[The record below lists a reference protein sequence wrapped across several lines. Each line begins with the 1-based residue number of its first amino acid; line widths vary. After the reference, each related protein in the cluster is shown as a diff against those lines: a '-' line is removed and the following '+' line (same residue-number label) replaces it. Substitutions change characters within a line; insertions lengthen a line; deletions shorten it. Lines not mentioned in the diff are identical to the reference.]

1 MRKLMLA
8 AALAVA
14 PALAAAQQPPCA
26 PLPVVAQMLERE
38 FNERMVTA
46 ARLSNG
52 GTMHVFASQGGA
64 WTLVVVSPAGS
75 ACIIADGSAW
85 SILEPTGRKS

>member
-1 MRKLMLA
+1 MRRLMLA

-14 PALAAAQQPPCA
+14 PAVAAAQQPPCA

-38 FNERMVTA
+38 FNEHMVAA
-46 ARLSNG
+46 ARLPNG
-52 GTMHVFASQGGA
+52 GTMHVFAAQGGA
-64 WTLVVVSPAGS
+64 WTLVVVSPAGI

-85 SILEPTGRKS
+85 STLEPVGRKS